1 MSSVL
6 SIATSGMQAASTRLE
21 VAASNTANILT
32 TGPLPASTASG
43 TSAASTSASTSGF
56 PQAYVPLTVV
66 QSDASSGSGVQ
77 GTVANVVPVSPA
89 TVATPDPGAPYA
101 DQNGLVAAPNLDPV
115 DLMVQTAIAKYAF
128 SANAAVAKAGS
139 DMTKSLLNILT

>member
-32 TGPLPASTASG
+32 TGPLQAN
-43 TSAASTSASTSGF
+43 TSAASTSASTTGF

-77 GTVANVVPVSPA
+77 GTVANVV
-89 TVATPDPGAPYA
+89 ATPDPSAPYA

-115 DLMVQTAIAKYAF
+115 DLMVQTAIAKYTF

-139 DMTKSLLNILT
+139 DMTKALLNILS

>member
-32 TGPLPASTASG
+32 TGPLPASTG

-77 GTVANVVPVSPA
+77 GTVADVVPVSPA
-89 TVATPDPGAPYA
+89 SVATPDPSAPYA

-115 DLMVQTAIAKYAF
+115 DLMVQAAIAKYTF
-128 SANAAVAKAGS
+128 NANAAVAKAGS
-139 DMTKSLLNILT
+139 DMTTSLLNILT